1 MPADGIGP
9 LSRMRVDYYHPGTM
23 AGDGK
28 PMRGS
33 RFFDLRVEDVPEHV
47 VVTGG
52 KVFETQAGRALR
64 ERKAAVARGGYD

>member
-1 MPADGIGP
+1 MPVIE
-9 LSRMRVDYYHPGTM
+9 RRIRVDYYHPGTM

-28 PMRGS
+28 PMRS
-33 RFFDLRVEDVPEHV
+33 SSFFDLHPEGAPVGV

-52 KVFETQAGRALR
+52 AVFETQAGRALR